1 MKRFIPL
8 LTILAI
14 LLCQPL
20 PAAEPV
26 LALKAG
32 HVFDSRSGRV
42 GGAQVILV
50 EKGKISAMGPGLAI
64 PNGATVV
71 DLGAYT
77 VMPGLI
83 EAHAHLL
90 QEHPGDEHNTL
101 TVTKAV
107 AMEGDP
113 LRALR
118 GAARARSYLEA
129 GYTTVRDLGNSGRF
143 ADVALK
149 RAIDE
154 GALPGPRLF
163 VSGPGLAPEGGQ
175 VPNLAPGHAG
185 LIDGD
190 YRIVRG
196 VEDARQAVREHVYHG
211 ADLIKIYSNSSPNRT
226 MLSLAEM
233 KAIVEESHLYRLKV
247 TAHATTD
254 EAIERALEAGVDAIE
269 HGYKVSDTTLRQ
281 MQRKGV
287 FLVPTDMD
295 LLLADKQVR
304 KLNMALTREQVAD
317 LAKPYHER
325 LRRARDAG
333 VTIAAGSDMYM
344 GLGPARGEAA
354 KRVLFAYAEA
364 GLGTRE
370 ILQAATINNARL
382 LEQEGLGVLA
392 EGAHADIIAVKGNP
406 IDELAAI
413 ERVVFVMKAGAVVKA
428 APL

>member
-1 MKRFIPL
+1 MKRFLAL
-8 LTILAI
+8 LLAQ
-14 LLCQPL
+14 LAAVCQQV

-32 HVFDSRSGRV
+32 RVFDSRSGRV
-42 GGAQVILV
+42 GGAQVILI
-50 EKGKISAMGPGLAI
+50 EKGKISAMGAALAI
-64 PNGATVV
+64 PEGATTI
-71 DLGAYT
+71 DLSAYT

-113 LRALR
+113 LRVLR

-129 GYTTVRDLGNSGRF
+129 GYTTVRDLGNAGRY

-154 GALPGPRLF
+154 GSVPGPRLF

-190 YRIVRG
+190 YRIVHG
-196 VEDARQAVREHVYHG
+196 ADDARQAVREHVYYG

-233 KAIVEESHLYRLKV
+233 KAIVEEAQLYKLKV

-254 EAIERALEAGVDAIE
+254 EAIARALEAGVDAIE
-269 HGYKVSDTTLRQ
+269 HGYVVSDTTLRQ

-287 FLVPTDMD
+287 VLVPTDMD
-295 LLLADKQVR
+295 QSLAEKQVR
-304 KLNMALTREQVAD
+304 KLNMPLSREQVAA
-317 LAKPYHER
+317 LSKPYHER
-325 LRRARDAG
+325 LRRAREAG

-344 GLGPARGEAA
+344 ALGPARGAAA

-370 ILQAATINNARL
+370 ILQAATLHAARL
-382 LEQEGLGVLA
+382 LGQDGLGVLT
-392 EGAHADIIAVKGNP
+392 EGAHADIIAVDGNP
-406 IDELAAI
+406 AEELAAI
-413 ERVVFVMKAGAVVKA
+413 ERVVFVMKAGAVAKG
-428 APL
+428 LTR